1 MPSCRSYIQP
11 EEDQAPLGQKGSNP
25 MPVPTTKSK
34 EVLHTSY
41 TPNNQANSHPN
52 TAPSSYITKHSVT
65 CKLHRQSTEESETQ
79 CLLPSSEHE
88 ASPSCSDSLA
98 DESAQYG
105 AKPGSSQVPVAG
117 ALFVATCLGTP
128 VIALTGLK
136 LGLFAAVG
144 GGIMG
149 FATGKM
155 FAEHE

>member
-1 MPSCRSYIQP
+1 
-11 EEDQAPLGQKGSNP
+11 
-25 MPVPTTKSK
+25 MPVPSK
-34 EVLHTSY
+34 RVHDTSY
-41 TPNNQANSHPN
+41 TPKNQANSHTKN
-52 TAPSSYITKHSVT
+52 VPSSYMTKPLVT

-79 CLLPSSEHE
+79 CLLPSSVNEPE

-98 DESAQYG
+98 DENAQYG

>member
-1 MPSCRSYIQP
+1 MS
-11 EEDQAPLGQKGSNP
+11 
-25 MPVPTTKSK
+25 KSK
-34 EVLHTSY
+34 L
-41 TPNNQANSHPN
+41 Q
-52 TAPSSYITKHSVT
+52 
-65 CKLHRQSTEESETQ
+65 RQSTEESETQ
-79 CLLPSSEHE
+79 TLLPTSTVESKT
-88 ASPSCSDSLA
+88 SLSCSDSLA

-136 LGLFAAVG
+136 LGMFAAVG